1 MEEVLS
7 MEARKTRIISASI
20 ALFIGAFCCASI
32 QGKVQ
37 APKLNDLI
45 KHSDLIA
52 EGRVT
57 KIVVV
62 RGVRIARLDL
72 ARVHKGSPTI
82 KRLYLW
88 ASPTWVCDIS
98 GAELNESGL
107 YFLTLVKDK
116 QSTSGNAEFGHELDG
131 VLQGDRLY
139 TISWSGYGRLI
150 NKSGGM
156 LQASDYVRFPRT
168 VAVRYISTGDYSSV
182 ALVDAR
188 DIVWLIHTS
197 RQRRGV

>member
-1 MEEVLS
+1 MG
-7 MEARKTRIISASI
+7 ARKTRIISVSI

-32 QGKVQ
+32 QGKVR

-45 KHSDLIA
+45 KNSDFIA
-52 EGRVT
+52 EGKVT
-57 KIVVV
+57 KISVV
-62 RGVRIARLDL
+62 RGVRIARLDV

-88 ASPTWVCDIS
+88 ASPTWACDIS
-98 GAELNESGL
+98 GAELDESGL
-107 YFLTLVKDK
+107 YFLSLVKEK
-116 QSTSGNAEFGHELDG
+116 QFTSADAEFGHELDG
-131 VLQGDRLY
+131 VLQGDRLFA
-139 TISWSGYGRLI
+139 ISWFGYGRHI
-150 NKSGGM
+150 NKSDGM
-156 LQASDYVRFPRT
+156 LQVSDYVRFPRT

-197 RQRRGV
+197 RPRRGV

>member
-1 MEEVLS
+1 MG
-7 MEARKTRIISASI
+7 ARKTRIISASI

-37 APKLNDLI
+37 APKLKDLI
-45 KHSDLIA
+45 KNSDFIA
-52 EGRVT
+52 EGKVT
-57 KIVVV
+57 KVSVV
-62 RGVRIARLDL
+62 RGVRIARLDV

-88 ASPTWVCDIS
+88 ASPTWVCDVS
-98 GAELNESGL
+98 DAELDESGL
-107 YFLTLVKDK
+107 YFLSLVTEK
-116 QSTSGNAEFGHELDG
+116 QFTSANAEFGHELDG

-139 TISWSGYGRLI
+139 RISWSGYGRLI
-150 NKSGGM
+150 NKSDGM

-168 VAVRYISTGDYSSV
+168 VAVKYVSTGDYSSV

-197 RQRRGV
+197 RPRRGV